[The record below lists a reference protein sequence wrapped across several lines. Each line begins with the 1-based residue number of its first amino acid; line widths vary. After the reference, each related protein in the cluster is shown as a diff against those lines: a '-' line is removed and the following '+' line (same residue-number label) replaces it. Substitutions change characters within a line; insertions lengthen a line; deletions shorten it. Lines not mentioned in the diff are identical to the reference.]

1 MNELQRCPGYMHHQV
16 EHMVPV
22 NQFDKTSDIC
32 KGCRKISNDKHNP
45 KNNAIITLTEK
56 YLAQRVRRKHP
67 RRKEIH
73 AFAKEVYNDTK
84 TEQELQ
90 EFIEEIEAEAWLGT
104 IFPRPSKDDLP
115 ANKPARKRTNLE
127 PLDKLPP
134 EGWVYIIA
142 ASRHASIM
150 KIGST
155 FEYGIRDRLSEAK
168 RWALAGSAV
177 LLHKEWFSRC
187 KQAESL
193 VHKRLDYYRIVSPDA
208 GDELFRTSFEH
219 ALANVMIIKNEVEND
234 RKEQAMG

>member
-115 ANKPARKRTNLE
+115 ANKPARKREGFSPIQPLE
-127 PLDKLPP
+127 KQ
-134 EGWVYIIA
+134 GWVYIMDTY
-142 ASRHASIM
+142 RYL
-150 KIGST
+150 KIGKT
-155 FEYGIRDRLSEAK
+155 WEDGLRARRSEAR
-168 RWALAGSAV
+168 RWGPADI
-177 LLHKEWFSRC
+177 
-187 KQAESL
+187 
-193 VHKRLDYYRIVSPDA
+193 VHKAWFEDA
-208 GDELFRTSFEH
+208 VYSEKEIHRKLARYKIIKENVGEELFNCPISVARDE
-219 ALANVMIIKNEVEND
+219 IKNLQTEEEYD